1 MKLRKGNVLHLS
13 VSHSVHRGVS
23 ASVHA
28 RISPQ
33 VDTPLA
39 DTPPADT
46 PLADPPPQRMA
57 TAVDGTH
64 PTGML
69 SCQFTSLLPSLE
81 PPSSRDPTLVYS
93 GFSQM
98 HEIGII
104 SINANFVFTFF
115 HLKIDASKY
124 KRFIL
129 KVKEFLGS
137 VHLI

>member
-1 MKLRKGNVLHLS
+1 MLKCENPPSTNSTKSGAHLNFS
-13 VSHSVHRGVS
+13 KTS
-23 ASVHA
+23 
-28 RISPQ
+28 
-33 VDTPLA
+33 
-39 DTPPADT
+39 T

-98 HEIGII
+98 HKIGNIGI
-104 SINANFVFTFF
+104 N
-115 HLKIDASKY
+115 
-124 KRFIL
+124 
-129 KVKEFLGS
+129 
-137 VHLI
+137 